1 MIINYFAMKN
11 YLTIAILL
19 LSALFITSC
28 SDDNDP
34 STEADIY
41 DIVCLE
47 SSGDNGSVFTL
58 SKPDSNDIITLTAP
72 QRINTKLVPEG
83 NRLLLRYV
91 PEGGKAYTSGPVTVK
106 GYGTI
111 VNGKLNT
118 CTPEELEGWDKTPV
132 YLLSCW
138 RSGNFLNIY
147 ARLPYD
153 NTPRAYSLS
162 MEENPANPTYPD
174 LYLIHALETDVNTF
188 SRAYYSSFDITEL
201 CANPDIEG
209 FTLHVN
215 NSNLHLDEIKFEL

>member
-1 MIINYFAMKN
+1 MKN
-11 YLTIAILL
+11 YITIAVVL
-19 LSALFITSC
+19 LSALIMTSC

-41 DIVCLE
+41 DIVRLE
-47 SSGDNGSVFTL
+47 STNDNGSVFTL
-58 SKPDSNDIITLTAP
+58 SKPDSDDIITLTSP
-72 QRINTKLVPEG
+72 QRINTKSVPEG
-83 NRLLLRYV
+83 DRLLLRYV
-91 PEGGKAYTSGPVTVK
+91 PDNGKAYTSGSVIVK

-111 VNGKLNT
+111 VNSTLVT
-118 CTPEELEGWDKTPV
+118 RTAEEIEGWDKTPV

-138 RSGNFLNIY
+138 RSGKFLNIY

-153 NTPRAYSLS
+153 NTPRAYSLA
-162 MEENPANPTYPD
+162 MEENPDNPAVPD

-201 CANPDIEG
+201 CDNPAIEG

-215 NSNLHLDEIKFEL
+215 NSNLHLDEIEFAL